1 MPRAS
6 QAPPAAPGSS
16 SPRRLPPHA
25 TAAARVVWL
34 CLREARP
41 VVQVVFLARFA
52 VGVLGARPGEHLS
65 VVRVAAGALAWFCAA
80 ASAYLFN
87 GVMDLPEDRANGSRR
102 PLASGAL
109 PARAAHWAIAVLA
122 VAALLLSVFDLG
134 LFLCVAGLLFLGWAY
149 SAPPLGAKRRSWSTS
164 LTVITMGF
172 AAYGAGAQ
180 AAGGDLRPGLWL
192 FAAAMSAWMGLVG
205 AFAKDLGD
213 IPGDREG
220 GRRTLA
226 VVRGEKAARTVTAV
240 CAPGVALAFAVGAV
254 VYDPPLLAAAVVLL
268 CGACWISWLC
278 GHPATGRERAPYRAF
293 MVCQYATHL
302 AFAAV
307 LLLT

>member
-6 QAPPAAPGSS
+6 QAPQAAPGSS
-16 SPRRLPPHA
+16 SPRQLPPH
-25 TAAARVVWL
+25 TAAAQVAWL

-41 VVQVVFLARFA
+41 VVQVVFLVRFT
-52 VGVLGARPGEHLS
+52 VGALGAWPGEHLPAA
-65 VVRVAAGALAWFCAA
+65 RVATGALAWFCAT
-80 ASAYLFN
+80 ASAYLLN

-109 PARAAHWAIAVLA
+109 SARAARWAIGLLA
-122 VAALLLSVFDLG
+122 PAALFLSVFDLG
-134 LFLCVAGLLFLGWAY
+134 LFLCVGGMLFLGWAY
-149 SAPPLGAKRRSWSTS
+149 SAPPLSAKRRSWSSS
-164 LTVITMGF
+164 LSVTVTGLC
-172 AAYGAGAQ
+172 AYGAGAQ
-180 AAGGDLRPGLWL
+180 AAGGEPRAGLWL
-192 FAAAMSAWMGLVG
+192 FAAVMSAWMGLVG

-240 CAPGVALAFAVGAV
+240 CAPAVGLAFAVGALA
-254 VYDPPLLAAAVVLL
+254 YDPPLLAAALVLL

-278 GHPATGRERAPYRAF
+278 RHPDPGRERAPYRAF

-302 AFAAV
+302 AIAAV
-307 LLLT
+307 LLLGP